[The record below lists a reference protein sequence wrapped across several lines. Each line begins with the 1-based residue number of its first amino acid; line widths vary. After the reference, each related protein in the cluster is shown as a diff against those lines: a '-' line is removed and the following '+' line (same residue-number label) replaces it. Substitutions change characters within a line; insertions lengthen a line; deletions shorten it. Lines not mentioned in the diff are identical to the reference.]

1 VDDFWLPRK
10 AWTLE
15 GMHAIIGLVWLFRVK
30 PQLHKLPMEIGVRLR
45 KRKIHP
51 EIRPTAPLPPNRA
64 GSLPTLQMWVSVL
77 SAVGSG
83 QFPARL

>member
-1 VDDFWLPRK
+1 
-10 AWTLE
+10 
-15 GMHAIIGLVWLFRVK
+15 
-30 PQLHKLPMEIGVRLR
+30 MEIGVRLR